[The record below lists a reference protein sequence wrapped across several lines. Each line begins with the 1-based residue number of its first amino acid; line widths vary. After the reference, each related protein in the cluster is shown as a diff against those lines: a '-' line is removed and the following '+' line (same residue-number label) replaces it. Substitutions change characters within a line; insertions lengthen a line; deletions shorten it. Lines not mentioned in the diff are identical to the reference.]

1 MTGRTLLA
9 SLLTTTALA
18 ALPGAAGAWVPPP
31 VRAPACH
38 RSAAPHPRVVA
49 TRTSTS
55 TGRAASVAC
64 DRSSGHRRT
73 LRHGWVGDAPHRFP
87 LLSTAAA
94 QGTKVSWSELDG
106 PVTHLRQDLR
116 TADVRHAARRQARR
130 QIGPAAGTTS
140 KVAIDSDPLQVLAL
154 PGDALAYVVYGG
166 PRDAV
171 ASALAVY
178 RPGRP
183 LRVVT
188 KTIDRPARVDDGR
201 TLVWLDRTGYHSL
214 DTASVPRDATG
225 CPVRRAF
232 RDVALDTPDVR
243 VTAASDTG
251 FILDQELAVRV
262 CWKAT
267 GRDAIALTLPEE
279 TTLST
284 PIVATGPFVAV
295 TEQGID
301 RYQSCYSSSLPSTGI
316 YAAGAGRGS
325 GRRRRVADHR
335 RARRPRGDRCGQARR
350 VEHRPR
356 QRPRRQPRRP
366 RGEPGRWVHL
376 GPRRRA
382 AGLGESY
389 ALRCAQASGL
399 AASQSTRPIGALPVS
414 DSTASETTS
423 MSPTPIAT

>member
-55 TGRAASVAC
+55 TGRAAIVAC

-316 YAAGAGRGS
+316 YEIWVVDARTGRVVGGGLHANCTTLRALVVDPAGVAAWLIT
-325 GRRRRVADHR
+325 DE
-335 RARRPRGDRCGQARR
+335 RGDR
-350 VEHRPR
+350 VETAAAK
-356 QRPRRQPRRP
+356 
-366 RGEPGRWVHL
+366 L
-376 GPRRRA
+376 GGSSTVLDSGP
-382 AGLGESY
+382 AGSL
-389 ALRCAQASGL
+389 ADL
-399 AASQSTRPIGALPVS
+399 AASPGGGFTWAHDGAPR
-414 DSTASETTS
+414 ASA
-423 MSPTPIAT
+423 SPMP